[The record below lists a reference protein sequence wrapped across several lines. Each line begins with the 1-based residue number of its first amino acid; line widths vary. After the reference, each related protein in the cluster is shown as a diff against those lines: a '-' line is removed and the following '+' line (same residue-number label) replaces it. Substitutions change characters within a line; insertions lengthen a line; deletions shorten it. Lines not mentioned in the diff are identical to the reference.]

1 MRITIILTILV
12 LIMLIFGC
20 SKDENG
26 NNKLI
31 DITGLGFFDN
41 EIFDYVFFIEKIYN
55 VDNFLTENLVGLAV
69 IKEDSRF
76 DSVTITIDNIDYTMD
91 NIAGGRL
98 WGGSSF
104 ENLITDENATHNF
117 ILNAT
122 GITLIDSIQQE
133 FTYNK
138 SFSLTNCSFTTETSF
153 PDSLY
158 TIAIDPLNSD
168 TLYIAQD
175 ANITWQL
182 AFNNEYQII
191 GVNESPYATP
201 NDYEVELKP
210 SDRSFTIPADI
221 YAANPRKVDIL
232 LTQINATTSN
242 KFAAYT
248 TYVIEKNY
256 DDENRIKCKKSILEK
271 ILKHIKYLK

>member
-1 MRITIILTILV
+1 MRITIILTI

-20 SKDENG
+20 SKDEND
-26 NNKLI
+26 NNLI

-41 EIFDYVFFIEKIYN
+41 EIFDYVFFIEKINN
-55 VDNFLTENLVGLAV
+55 VDNFLSENLVGLAV

-76 DSVTITIDNIDYTMD
+76 VSVTITIDNIDYTMD

-98 WGGSSF
+98 WGGPSF
-104 ENLITDENATHNF
+104 ENLITDENATHIFN
-117 ILNAT
+117 LNAT

-138 SFSLTNCSFTTETSF
+138 SFSLTNCFFTTETSF

-158 TIAIDPLNSD
+158 TIVIDPLNSD

-182 AFNNEYQII
+182 AYNNEYQII
-191 GVNESPYATP
+191 GVNESPFATP

-210 SDRSFTIPADI
+210 SDRSFTIPANI

-232 LTQINATTSN
+232 LTQMNATTSN

-248 TYVIEKNY
+248 TSVIEKNY
-256 DDENRIKCKKSILEK
+256 DDENRIKYKKPILEK
-271 ILKHIKYLK
+271 VLEHIKYLK

>member
-1 MRITIILTILV
+1 MRITIILTI

-20 SKDENG
+20 SKDEND
-26 NNKLI
+26 NNLI

-41 EIFDYVFFIEKIYN
+41 EMFDYVFFIEKTYN
-55 VDNFLTENLVGLAV
+55 VDNFLSENLVGLAV

-76 DSVTITIDNIDYTMD
+76 ESVTITVDNIDYTMD

-104 ENLITDENATHNF
+104 ENLITDENATHIFN
-117 ILNAT
+117 LNAT

-138 SFSLTNCSFTTETSF
+138 SFSLTNCFFTTEHFETSF

-158 TIAIDPLNSD
+158 TIVIDPLNSD
-168 TLYIAQD
+168 TLYIAHD
-175 ANITWQL
+175 ANITWKL
-182 AFNNEYQII
+182 SFNNEYQII
-191 GVNESPYATP
+191 CVNESPYATP
-201 NDYEVELKP
+201 NDYEVVLKS
-210 SDRSFTIPADI
+210 SDRSFTIPANI
-221 YAANPRKVDIL
+221 YAANPRKVDIS
-232 LTQINATTSN
+232 LTQMNAITSN

-256 DDENRIKCKKSILEK
+256 EDENRIKCKKPILEK
-271 ILKHIKYLK
+271 VLEHIKYLN